1 MFLISSSMKGPVLV
15 AGGSTQWDDA
25 LRIGAALD
33 ARARVLHL
41 GNLEV
46 LRPPPP
52 GTPYEGGHWPQQGL
66 RDIAAF
72 RRLLRRILPVAS
84 TLVLGQDAAR
94 LPRVAARA
102 ARRAGVPIAV
112 VPDGALFR
120 CAPYLGTRE
129 RVQELA
135 LRAAGWTA
143 GSPNQ
148 FGSTRPDLWCAWG
161 EGWVRMLQDCSP
173 RGRVVVTGSPRAGDL
188 RGIDPPA
195 SANRRLLI
203 CSQPTW
209 VPPFPPSTTAGP
221 EWYRWLERI
230 ASSAPVGRLAV
241 RLHPRERDLF
251 DQLDLGPATR
261 AALSDRGPLAADIA
275 ASDAVIAPFST
286 VLIEA
291 AAAARPVISVV
302 PETACRAVRAGS
314 PAMRDP
320 RLQVHVT
327 HDLADF
333 GALDDAVDRADVDGW
348 GQDFCLVAVDSA
360 QRCAAAITD
369 LAR

>member
-1 MFLISSSMKGPVLV
+1 
-15 AGGSTQWDDA
+15 
-25 LRIGAALD
+25 
-33 ARARVLHL
+33 LHL

-52 GTPYEGGHWPQQGL
+52 GTPYQGGHWPQQGL
-66 RDIAAF
+66 RDLTTF
-72 RRLLRRILPVAS
+72 RRLLRRVLPGTSA
-84 TLVLGQDAAR
+84 LVLGQDAAR

-102 ARRAGVPIAV
+102 ARRAGIPVVV

-120 CAPYLGTRE
+120 CAPHLGARE
-129 RVQELA
+129 RAQELL

-161 EGWVRMLQDCSP
+161 EGWVGMLQGFSP

-188 RGIDPPA
+188 RGIDPPDPA

-209 VPPFPPSTTAGP
+209 VPPFPPSATAGP
-221 EWYRWLERI
+221 AWYRWLERM
-230 ASSAPVGRLAV
+230 ATSAPPDRLSV

-261 AALSDRGPLAADIA
+261 AVLSDRGPLAADIA
-275 ASDAVIAPFST
+275 ASDAVVAPFST

-302 PETACRAVRAGS
+302 PEARCRAVRTGS
-314 PAMRDP
+314 PAMVDP

-327 HDLADF
+327 RDVADF
-333 GALDDAVDRADVDGW
+333 GALDKAVGRADVDGW
-348 GQDFCLVAVDSA
+348 GQDYCVVAADAA

-369 LAR
+369 LTR